1 MGREEKA
8 YVLEILVEFVKVNL
22 DAVVVHGSLHHF
34 VLVRLTIDVHGIL
47 VLAEQHIFVGDGVEG
62 ALAHR
67 QLDLFQLAP
76 PEEGKLLS
84 AVLLHRPLQVA
95 DLL

>member
-1 MGREEKA
+1 MT
-8 YVLEILVEFVKVNL
+8 YILEILVETVKVNL
-22 DAVVVHGSLHHF
+22 DAIVVHGCLHHF
-34 VLVRLTIDVHGIL
+34 VLVRLAVDVHGIL
-47 VLAEQHIFVGDGVEG
+47 VLAEQHIFVGDVVER

-76 PEEGKLLS
+76 PEQGKLLS
-84 AVLLHRPLQVA
+84 AVLLHRALQVA